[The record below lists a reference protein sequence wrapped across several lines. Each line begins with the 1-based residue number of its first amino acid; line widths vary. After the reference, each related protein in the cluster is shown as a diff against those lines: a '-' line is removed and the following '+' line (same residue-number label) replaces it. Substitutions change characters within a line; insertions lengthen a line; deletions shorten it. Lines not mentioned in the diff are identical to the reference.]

1 MQNLRTKTVK
11 GIEYW
16 VARVQRDGKVCE
28 RSLGCTARIKKAEAQ
43 KRLLQF
49 LIEVESG
56 EIKRRTKS
64 HTFND
69 LWPEALKSIAE
80 VKRWKSPKTEESWRY
95 SFSHYAARAFGKK
108 QVKDITREDV
118 LGALTPL
125 WTTKTETAGKLR
137 MRLEAFF
144 SWAEVNGH
152 RTASNPAL
160 WKGNLEYFLPPLSKV
175 RPVKHHEAPT
185 IEELRE
191 AVRYCLAHPSPA
203 SGLVLFLI
211 ATGVRVSEA
220 RLAKPAEI
228 EGDTWIMPAKRRKD
242 KKPEPMRVPL
252 STLAKKALA
261 MQSAGKFLFSTSGKK
276 PLAIDTPR
284 LKLRMM
290 VEKKNE
296 REAKENKAKGL
307 KTGEQKESEKRL
319 VTMHGAR
326 STFRDWAAIN
336 GIDYVASEKVL
347 SHTVG
352 STVTQAYLREDML
365 EARRPIMQ
373 QWADLLM
380 A

>member
-56 EIKRRTKS
+56 EIKRRNVS

-80 VKRWKSPKTEESWRY
+80 VKRWKNPKTEESWRY
-95 SFSHYAARAFGKK
+95 SFGHYAAQAFGDK
-108 QVKDITREDV
+108 QVREIARDDV
-118 LGALTPL
+118 LAALLPL

-160 WKGNLEYFLPPLSKV
+160 WKGNLEHFLPPLAKV
-175 RPVKHHEAPT
+175 RPVEHHEAPT
-185 IEELRE
+185 MDELRK
-191 AVRYCLAHPSPA
+191 AVAYCISHPSPA
-203 SGLVLFLI
+203 SGLILFVI
-211 ATGVRVSEA
+211 ATVARVSEA
-220 RLAKPAEI
+220 RFAQASEIERSTWVMPAE
-228 EGDTWIMPAKRRKD
+228 RRKD
-242 KKPEPMRVPL
+242 GKGEPHRVPL
-252 STLAKKALA
+252 SKLAEIALA
-261 MQSAGKFLFSTSGKK
+261 MSGENRYLFSTTKTK
-276 PLAIDTPR
+276 PLAIDTAR
-284 LKLRMM
+284 LKLCMIVGR
-290 VEKKNE
+290 
-296 REAKENKAKGL
+296 
-307 KTGEQKESEKRL
+307 Q
-319 VTMHGAR
+319 VTMHGIR
-326 STFRDWAAIN
+326 STFRDWAAVN
-336 GIDYVASEKVL
+336 GIDFVAAEKAL

-352 STVTQAYLREDML
+352 SAVTQAYLREDML
-365 EARRPIMQ
+365 EVRRPIMQ
-373 QWADLLM
+373 RWADVLM
-380 A
+380 AETHSL

>member
-1 MQNLRTKTVK
+1 
-11 GIEYW
+11 
-16 VARVQRDGKVCE
+16 
-28 RSLGCTARIKKAEAQ
+28 
-43 KRLLQF
+43 
-49 LIEVESG
+49 
-56 EIKRRTKS
+56 
-64 HTFND
+64 
-69 LWPEALKSIAE
+69 
-80 VKRWKSPKTEESWRY
+80 
-95 SFSHYAARAFGKK
+95 
-108 QVKDITREDV
+108 
-118 LGALTPL
+118 
-125 WTTKTETAGKLR
+125 
-137 MRLEAFF
+137 
-144 SWAEVNGH
+144 
-152 RTASNPAL
+152 
-160 WKGNLEYFLPPLSKV
+160 
-175 RPVKHHEAPT
+175 
-185 IEELRE
+185 
-191 AVRYCLAHPSPA
+191 
-203 SGLVLFLI
+203 
-211 ATGVRVSEA
+211 
-220 RLAKPAEI
+220 
-228 EGDTWIMPAKRRKD
+228 MPAKRRKD

-252 STLAKKALA
+252 STLAKKALE
-261 MQSAGKFLFSTSGKK
+261 MQSTGKFLFSTSGKK

-307 KTGEQKESEKRL
+307 EMGGQKESEKRL